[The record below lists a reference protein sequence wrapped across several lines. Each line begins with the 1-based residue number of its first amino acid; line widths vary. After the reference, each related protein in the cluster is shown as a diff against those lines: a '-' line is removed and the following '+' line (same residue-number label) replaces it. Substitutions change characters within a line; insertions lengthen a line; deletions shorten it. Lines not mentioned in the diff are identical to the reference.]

1 MVRNYERKSE
11 RSKWSEPDLDQAI
24 KDVKEKKHSLKA
36 AIVYNIPKS
45 ILERHVNSKV
55 SQPGKA
61 KLGHFVPALDS
72 SFKNKLLEH
81 VKKMQC
87 MFFGL
92 TTDSLRELAFQLA
105 EANGLNVPFNK
116 SSNKAGKDWLFN
128 FLKRHPE
135 LSFRQP
141 EHISLSRASGFNRVQ
156 VGRFF
161 ELLRQTLMDNGI
173 APTMIYNVD

>member
-11 RSKWSEPDLDQAI
+11 RSKWSEADLDQAI
-24 KDVKEKKHSLKA
+24 KDVKEKKHSLRKA
-36 AIVYNIPKS
+36 AIVCNISKS
-45 ILERHVNSKV
+45 TLERHVNSKV
-55 SQPGKA
+55 SQPRKA
-61 KLGHFVPALDS
+61 KPDQFVPAPDS
-72 SFKNKLLEH
+72 SFENELLEH
-81 VKKMQC
+81 AKKMQC

-135 LSFRQP
+135 LSLRQP
-141 EHISLSRASGFNRVQ
+141 DSTSLN
-156 VGRFF
+156 
-161 ELLRQTLMDNGI
+161 
-173 APTMIYNVD
+173 

>member
-11 RSKWSEPDLDQAI
+11 RSKWSEADLDQAI
-24 KDVKEKKHSLKA
+24 KDVKEKKHSLRKA

-45 ILERHVNSKV
+45 TLERHVNSKV
-55 SQPGKA
+55 RQPGKA

-72 SFKNKLLEH
+72 SFENELLEH

-116 SSNKAGKDWLFN
+116 SLNKAGKDWLFN

-135 LSFRQP
+135 LSLRQP
-141 EHISLSRASGFNRVQ
+141 DPTSLS
-156 VGRFF
+156 
-161 ELLRQTLMDNGI
+161 
-173 APTMIYNVD
+173 

>member
-1 MVRNYERKSE
+1 MVRSYERKSE
-11 RSKWSEPDLDQAI
+11 RSKWSEADLDQAI
-24 KDVKEKKHSLKA
+24 KDVKEKKHSLRKA

-45 ILERHVNSKV
+45 TLERHVNSKV

-72 SFKNKLLEH
+72 SFENELLEH
-81 VKKMQC
+81 AKKMQC

-135 LSFRQP
+135 LSLLQP
-141 EHISLSRASGFNRVQ
+141 DPTSLR
-156 VGRFF
+156 
-161 ELLRQTLMDNGI
+161 
-173 APTMIYNVD
+173 

>member
-11 RSKWSEPDLDQAI
+11 RLKWSEADLDQAI
-24 KDVKEKKHSLKA
+24 KDVKEKKHSLRKA

-45 ILERHVNSKV
+45 TLERHVNSKV

-72 SFKNKLLEH
+72 SFENELLEH
-81 VKKMQC
+81 AKKMQC

-92 TTDSLRELAFQLA
+92 TTHSLRELAFQLA

-135 LSFRQP
+135 LSLRQP
-141 EHISLSRASGFNRVQ
+141 DPTSLS
-156 VGRFF
+156 
-161 ELLRQTLMDNGI
+161 
-173 APTMIYNVD
+173 

>member
-11 RSKWSEPDLDQAI
+11 RSKWSEADLDQAI
-24 KDVKEKKHSLKA
+24 KDVKEKKHSLRKA

-45 ILERHVNSKV
+45 TLERHVNTKV
-55 SQPGKA
+55 SQSGKA

-72 SFKNKLLEH
+72 SFENELLEH
-81 VKKMQC
+81 AKKMQC

-92 TTDSLRELAFQLA
+92 TTDSLRELVFQLA

-135 LSFRQP
+135 LSLRQP
-141 EHISLSRASGFNRVQ
+141 DPTSLS
-156 VGRFF
+156 
-161 ELLRQTLMDNGI
+161 
-173 APTMIYNVD
+173 

>member
-11 RSKWSEPDLDQAI
+11 RSKWSEADLDQAI
-24 KDVKEKKHSLKA
+24 KDVKEKKHSLRKA

-45 ILERHVNSKV
+45 TLERHVNSKV

-72 SFKNKLLEH
+72 SFENELLEH
-81 VKKMQC
+81 AKKMQY

-105 EANGLNVPFNK
+105 EANGLNAPFYK

-135 LSFRQP
+135 LSLRQP
-141 EHISLSRASGFNRVQ
+141 DPTSLS
-156 VGRFF
+156 
-161 ELLRQTLMDNGI
+161 
-173 APTMIYNVD
+173 